1 MSQDSAR
8 WTDAA
13 VTEHLTAVLPEL
25 GPFGAPEALLG
36 GLLNYA
42 WRIPAGGAEKGS
54 VVLKVAPP
62 HVADHPEIEL
72 DPARIELEAR
82 ALQALGPNG
91 RLSDVPNERARAPRA
106 LHIDAEK
113 HALVM
118 EDLGARADL
127 ATWADTADKT
137 PATELGTRLGAFI
150 GRLHAQTMGD
160 EAIAKAFDNRAAQTT
175 RKKVQYDA
183 VEQILVE
190 LDTPDAAPLGAV
202 AREVGN
208 RFLKP
213 GRCLVMGDLWPA
225 SILVGETEEEG
236 PHAGVID
243 WELAHYGNPA
253 QDIGHIGAHV
263 WMLTQDAERAAQ
275 RQTLAL
281 ILTAIYEGY
290 AEAAGDALPELL
302 GGDVLI
308 ESAVHA
314 GCEILARSAGTFQEG
329 SPYEGMTRDDDPVRE
344 AVLHALTLLRRPER
358 AAFVTPLKIALL

>member
-1 MSQDSAR
+1 MSQDPAR
-8 WTDAA
+8 WTDAD
-13 VTEHLTAVLPEL
+13 VLDHLTASVPEL
-25 GPFGAPEALLG
+25 GPFGDPDALLG
-36 GLLNYA
+36 GLLNDA
-42 WRIPAGGAEKGS
+42 WRIPAEGAEKGS

-62 HVADHPEIEL
+62 HAADHPEIAL
-72 DPARIELEAR
+72 DPARIEFEAR
-82 ALQALGPNG
+82 ALQALGPEG
-91 RLSDVPNERARAPRA
+91 KLADVMNERARAPR
-106 LHIDAEK
+106 LIHSDAER

-150 GRLHAQTMGD
+150 GRLHAQTLGD
-160 EAIAKAFDNRAAQTT
+160 DEIAQAFDNRAAQTT

-183 VEQILVE
+183 VEGLLRE
-190 LDTPDAAPLGAV
+190 LDTPDAGPLGAV
-202 AREVGN
+202 AREVGE

-213 GRCLVMGDLWPA
+213 GRCLIMGDLWPA
-225 SILVGETEEEG
+225 SILVGETEEG

-243 WELAHYGNPA
+243 WELTHYGNPA
-253 QDIGHIGAHV
+253 QDLGHIGAHV

-308 ESAVHA
+308 EAAVHA
-314 GCEILARSAGTFQEG
+314 GCEILVRAAGTFQEG
-329 SPYEGMTRDDDPVRE
+329 SPYEGLTRDDDPVRE

-358 AAFVTPLKIALL
+358 ASFVTPLRIALL